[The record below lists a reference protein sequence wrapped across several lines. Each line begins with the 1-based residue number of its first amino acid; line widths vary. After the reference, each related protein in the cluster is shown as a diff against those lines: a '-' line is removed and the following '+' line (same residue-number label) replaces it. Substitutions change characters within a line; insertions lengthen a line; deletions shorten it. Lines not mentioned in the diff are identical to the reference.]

1 MSGGDLRGRFL
12 YNLPSSV
19 HWDFCRVMDGLS
31 DLDWTRF
38 ASEVLHDQNTVRLA
52 ERRERRT
59 DWVMNQWE
67 NRNGRVGELIDL
79 LERLQLFRP
88 RDVILGW
95 MPSMMPFSS
104 LPPPPPPA
112 PIAHRPHVSLPQFD
126 PPPKSSEAPP
136 TLSTCKLT
144 TKVDTGG
151 GKPLPRP
158 APPPSSLQSGLH
170 QPPQPSQVATGGVMC
185 WSYEEVHAGTHG
197 FSPSLQVGEGGFGV
211 VYRATLKNT
220 DCAVKRLKQDCLM
233 DWTLLK
239 ESFQTEVEKLSK
251 FRHPNIVDLLGFSE
265 GGGSVCLIYSYMDN
279 RSLEDQLQNE
289 CALFSWSR
297 RVNALED
304 VSKALQF
311 LHTPP
316 GRHPPLIH
324 GDVKS
329 SNILLDRHLVAKLA
343 DFGLARCASRGSSGR
358 SAAQTASVGKTE
370 TVRGT
375 LAYLPDE
382 YVRNKELG
390 TAVDVYS
397 FGVVLLEVLTG
408 RRALE
413 KDRKSGERYLKDL
426 VEEVE
431 DSPTGS
437 SEASWKKQ
445 LDHRLMKGG
454 AAEPA
459 GCMKMVA
466 LACSC
471 LDKKRKKRP
480 AMTEVFEKL
489 LDIHNMVRMTCSSS
503 PLHHPPPPHLH
514 PPSQSFPRPPS
525 SLDSSV
531 GALSNQMSKLG
542 PLEYTYQSSSSSSCA
557 LTLPHPLH
565 SSSSFAG
572 PCETDESRGFSQYH
586 LRSQSSSNGAS
597 SKALS
602 PSTRDPCPTGPTES
616 QFSKPSVPTEDQY
629 NFPPQPSSSNRPR
642 AGAVTGPDT
651 TAGATAGLYSVSECL
666 SPVGSLQSLSL
677 GPAVDINP
685 SKQRFLEKKTLYEEG
700 RIQTP
705 ELLSSHD
712 LFFISVYLV
721 LSSSVFISFHPDIR
735 CLFISCFLSS
745 SLFSIITLLILCL
758 TSSAQHRLQSSTDPM
773 LYLTSRSV
781 SSHLFSS
788 LISVSVIQLN
798 SP

>member
-489 LDIHNMVRMTCSSS
+489 LDIHNMAHVKLMRVEVS
-503 PLHHPPPPHLH
+503 PSTTFA
-514 PPSQSFPRPPS
+514 PSRAQMGPAPR
-525 SLDSSV
+525 L
-531 GALSNQMSKLG
+531 
-542 PLEYTYQSSSSSSCA
+542 C
-557 LTLPHPLH
+557 PHPLEIPVQLGPQSP
-565 SSSSFAG
+565 SSASLLSPLRTSTTFLLSPAPVIDQGPGPSQDQTPQQGPQQVSTVSQNASLPWG
-572 PCETDESRGFSQYH
+572 PCSHCPWGP
-586 LRSQSSSNGAS
+586 QSTLIQVN
-597 SKALS
+597 
-602 PSTRDPCPTGPTES
+602 
-616 QFSKPSVPTEDQY
+616 
-629 NFPPQPSSSNRPR
+629 
-642 AGAVTGPDT
+642 
-651 TAGATAGLYSVSECL
+651 SVSWRRRLCMRRD
-666 SPVGSLQSLSL
+666 GS
-677 GPAVDINP
+677 
-685 SKQRFLEKKTLYEEG
+685 
-700 RIQTP
+700 
-705 ELLSSHD
+705 
-712 LFFISVYLV
+712 
-721 LSSSVFISFHPDIR
+721 
-735 CLFISCFLSS
+735 
-745 SLFSIITLLILCL
+745 
-758 TSSAQHRLQSSTDPM
+758 RLQSCCHHTTSTEGRALQSPEDQRRAMSWIIFLPNT
-773 LYLTSRSV
+773 TSREV
-781 SSHLFSS
+781 T
-788 LISVSVIQLN
+788 
-798 SP
+798 